1 MSNDVSTKWKGLA
14 SVITFLIWM
23 FVLFVF
29 LMIASLGRFVDEDVA
44 IRALRNQG
52 FNDIQIVGKHIWF
65 VQFQGCGVGDAA
77 KFDIEAVN
85 PRGYPVQVYVCAGF
99 WVKGATI
106 RSN

>member
-1 MSNDVSTKWKGLA
+1 MFYQVEEQWKHTE
-14 SVITFLIWM
+14 SVITCVLWLFI
-23 FVLFVF
+23 LFVF
-29 LMIASLGRFVDEDVA
+29 LFIASLGRFVDEDVA